1 MDTVARLNELLS
13 AERAGVETLSRLL
26 PLAPDAEAGRLFE
39 GVRDDEAWSCA
50 GLVRAIRE
58 LGAEPTAEKGD
69 FAGKVM
75 APPTL
80 AAKLAL
86 LNRGQE
92 WVTKRLDALVAAG
105 LSAASTAFLTEMRA
119 RHLRNIEACDR
130 LVKRLGG

>member
-1 MDTVARLNELLS
+1 METLTRLNELLA

-26 PLAPDAEAGRLFE
+26 PLAPDAEALRLFE

-69 FAGKVM
+69 FAEKVM
-75 APPTL
+75 AQPTL
-80 AAKLAL
+80 PARLAL

-92 WVTKRLDALVAAG
+92 WVTRRLDALIGAG
-105 LSAASTAFLTEMRA
+105 LSATTTGFLAEMRA
-119 RHLRNIEACDR
+119 RHLRNIEACER
-130 LVKRLGG
+130 LRESLGG